1 MKQTQAQAQTKQK
14 RIAIIGSG
22 ISGQTCGYLLSKQH
36 HVTLFEANDYVGGHT
51 ATIDLDIDNK
61 TLAVDTG
68 FIVFNDRTYPNFI
81 KMMKQIGIT
90 SKATE
95 MSFSVHN
102 KASGLEYNGHNL
114 DTLFAQ
120 RKNLL
125 NPRFYYFIIEILRFN
140 RLAKKAT
147 TLIQSDQTAEGA
159 KVNQAN
165 LDTQVALGEFLDQHG
180 FSDYFATH
188 YVLAMT
194 AAIWSASI
202 NSCRDFPL
210 HFFLRFLSNHGLLD
224 IANRPQWYVIEG
236 GSRSYIPKLTQ
247 SIQDIRLNSAVVSVT
262 RHGGHATITS
272 LNSTESF
279 DEVIFAC
286 HSDQALA
293 LLKDPSINE
302 TQVLG
307 AIKYRSNEVVV
318 HTDNSLLPKHKK
330 AYASWNYC
338 IDPQA
343 DELPTLT
350 YNMNIL
356 QGLKTEQDL
365 CVTLNQTKRIDPK
378 HVLRHFNY
386 AHPVFS
392 LESIAAQNQRHIICG
407 KNLTHFCG
415 AYWYNGFHEDGVR
428 SALDVCQRFGI
439 TLDTVDPVPKTAS
452 NTQQGMA
459 ND

>member
-1 MKQTQAQAQTKQK
+1 MTVSHTQEK

-36 HVTLFEANDYVGGHT
+36 HVTLFEANQHLGGHT
-51 ATIDLDIDNK
+51 ATIDLDIDDK

-81 KMMKQIGIT
+81 KMMDQIGIK
-90 SKATE
+90 SKPTQ
-95 MSFSVHN
+95 MSFSVQN
-102 KASGLEYNGHNL
+102 KTSGLEYNGHNL

-120 RKNLL
+120 RRNLL
-125 NPRFYYFIIEILRFN
+125 KPRFYYFIIEILRFN
-140 RLAKKAT
+140 KLSK
-147 TLIQSDQTAEGA
+147 
-159 KVNQAN
+159 QAN
-165 LDTQVALGEFLDQHG
+165 ASGQTNLGTLGEFLDKHG

-210 HFFLRFLSNHGLLD
+210 QFFLSFLSNHGLLD

-236 GSRSYIPKLTQ
+236 GSRSYIKGLTQ
-247 SIQDIRLNSAVVSVT
+247 TIQDIRLNCAVQWVT
-262 RHGGHATITS
+262 RHHDHVEITS
-272 LNSTESF
+272 HVGTEVF

-293 LLKDPSINE
+293 LLNDPSKE
-302 TQVLG
+302 ESKVLG
-307 AIKYRSNEVVV
+307 AMQYRDNDVVL
-318 HTDNSLLPKHKK
+318 HTDKTLLPKRKK

-338 IDPQA
+338 IDPLV

-356 QGLKTEQDL
+356 QGLETKQDL
-365 CVTLNQTKRIDPK
+365 CVTLNQTKRIDPE
-378 HVLRHFNY
+378 HILRQFTY
-386 AHPVFS
+386 SHPVFS
-392 LESIAAQNQRHIICG
+392 LESIAAQGQRDTICG
-407 KNLTHFCG
+407 AGRTHFCG
-415 AYWYNGFHEDGVR
+415 AYWYNGFHEDGVK
-428 SALDVCQRFGI
+428 SALDVCERFGL
-439 TLDTVDPVPKTAS
+439 TLDTAPQSSPKGSAD
-452 NTQQGMA
+452 A
-459 ND
+459 

>member
-1 MKQTQAQAQTKQK
+1 MMLAQPTKK

-22 ISGQTCGYLLSKQH
+22 ISGQTCGYLLSQQH
-36 HVTLFEANDYVGGHT
+36 HVTLFEANDRLGGHT
-51 ATIDLDIDNK
+51 ATIDLDIEGK

-81 KMMKQIGIT
+81 KMMNQIGVD

-102 KASGLEYNGHNL
+102 QATGFEYNGHSLN
-114 DTLFAQ
+114 TLFAQ
-120 RKNLL
+120 RRNLL
-125 NPRFYYFIIEILRFN
+125 KPRFYYFIIEILRFN
-140 RLAKKAT
+140 RLSKKANESS
-147 TLIQSDQTAEGA
+147 QS
-159 KVNQAN
+159 NQGS
-165 LDTQVALGEFLDQHG
+165 LGEFLDKHG

-210 HFFLRFLSNHGLLD
+210 QFFLSFLSNHGLLD
-224 IANRPQWYVIEG
+224 IANRPQWYVIKG
-236 GSRSYIPKLTQ
+236 GSRSYIPALTH
-247 SIQDIRLNSAVVSVT
+247 SVQDIRLNAAVASVK
-262 RHGGHATITS
+262 RYDDHVEITS
-272 LNSTESF
+272 KNKTEEF

-293 LLKDPSINE
+293 LLSDPSVAE

-307 AIKYRSNEVVV
+307 AIKYRANEVVL
-318 HTDNSLLPKHKK
+318 HTDKELLPKRKK

-338 IDPQA
+338 IDPQV
-343 DELPTLT
+343 DGLPTLT

-356 QGLKTEQDL
+356 QGIKTEQDL

-378 HVLRHFNY
+378 LILRRFNY
-386 AHPVFS
+386 AHPVFT
-392 LESIAAQNQRHIICG
+392 LESIAAQNQRHTICG
-407 KNLTHFCG
+407 TNSTHFCG

-428 SALDVCQRFGI
+428 SALDVSQRFGI
-439 TLDTVDPVPKTAS
+439 TLDTIHTTDPVTP
-452 NTQQGMA
+452 QGHIHG
-459 ND
+459 

>member
-1 MKQTQAQAQTKQK
+1 MTYSHPKQR

-22 ISGQTCGYLLSKQH
+22 ISGQTCGYLLSKH
-36 HVTLFEANDYVGGHT
+36 HQVTLFEANDHLGGHT
-51 ATIDLDIDNK
+51 ATIDLDIDGK

-81 KMMKQIGIT
+81 KMMDQIGIT
-90 SKATE
+90 SKPTE

-102 KASGLEYNGHNL
+102 QATGLEYNGHSLNS
-114 DTLFAQ
+114 LFAQ
-120 RKNLL
+120 RRNLL
-125 NPRFYYFIIEILRFN
+125 KPRFYYFIIEILRFN
-140 RLAKKAT
+140 RLSKKAH
-147 TLIQSDQTAEGA
+147 LLSQN
-159 KVNQAN
+159 NQG
-165 LDTQVALGEFLDQHG
+165 TLGEFLDKHG

-210 HFFLRFLSNHGLLD
+210 QFFLRFLSNHGLLD

-236 GSRSYIPKLTQ
+236 GSRCYIPRLTKA
-247 SIQDIRLNSAVVSVT
+247 IQDIRLNSAVESVT
-262 RHGGHATITS
+262 RHRDHVEVISQSGAE
-272 LNSTESF
+272 LF

-293 LLKDPSINE
+293 LLKDPSQDE
-302 TQVLG
+302 TDVLG
-307 AIKYRSNEVVV
+307 AIKYRANDVVL
-318 HTDNSLLPKHKK
+318 HTDNSLLPKRKK

-338 IDPQA
+338 IDPLV

-365 CVTLNQTKRIDPK
+365 CVTLNQTKRIDPQ
-378 HVLRHFNY
+378 HILRQFTY

-392 LESIAAQNQRHIICG
+392 LESITAQNQRHTICG
-407 KNLTHFCG
+407 NNLTHFCG
-415 AYWYNGFHEDGVR
+415 AYWYNGFHEDGVK
-428 SALDVCQRFGI
+428 SALDVCQRFDI
-439 TLDTVDPVPKTAS
+439 TLDTTDAA
-452 NTQQGMA
+452 TQQGTA
-459 ND
+459 NA

>member
-1 MKQTQAQAQTKQK
+1 MTYSHPKQR

-22 ISGQTCGYLLSKQH
+22 ISGQTCGYLLSKH
-36 HVTLFEANDYVGGHT
+36 HQVTLFEANNHLGGHT
-51 ATIDLDIDNK
+51 ATIDLDIDGK

-81 KMMKQIGIT
+81 KMMDQIGIT
-90 SKATE
+90 SKPTE

-102 KASGLEYNGHNL
+102 QATGLEYNGHSLNS
-114 DTLFAQ
+114 LFAQ
-120 RKNLL
+120 RRNLL
-125 NPRFYYFIIEILRFN
+125 KPRFYYFIIEILRFN
-140 RLAKKAT
+140 RLSKKAH
-147 TLIQSDQTAEGA
+147 LLSQN
-159 KVNQAN
+159 NQG
-165 LDTQVALGEFLDQHG
+165 TLGEFLDKHG
-180 FSDYFATH
+180 FSDFFATH

-210 HFFLRFLSNHGLLD
+210 QFFLRFLSNHGLLD

-236 GSRSYIPKLTQ
+236 GSRSYIPRLTKA
-247 SIQDIRLNSAVVSVT
+247 IQDIRLNSAVESVT
-262 RHGGHATITS
+262 RHRDHVEVISHSGAE
-272 LNSTESF
+272 LF

-293 LLKDPSINE
+293 LLKDPSQDE
-302 TQVLG
+302 TEVLG
-307 AIKYRSNEVVV
+307 AIKYRANDVVL
-318 HTDNSLLPKHKK
+318 HTDNSLLPKRKK

-338 IDPQA
+338 IDPLV

-365 CVTLNQTKRIDPK
+365 CVTLNQTKRIDPQ
-378 HVLRHFNY
+378 HILRQFTY
-386 AHPVFS
+386 AHPIFS
-392 LESIAAQNQRHIICG
+392 LESITAQNQRHTICG
-407 KNLTHFCG
+407 NNLTHFCG

-428 SALDVCQRFGI
+428 SALDVCQRFDI
-439 TLDTVDPVPKTAS
+439 TLETTDAA
-452 NTQQGMA
+452 TQQGTA
-459 ND
+459 NA

>member
-1 MKQTQAQAQTKQK
+1 MTYSHPKQR

-22 ISGQTCGYLLSKQH
+22 ISGQTCGYLLSKH
-36 HVTLFEANDYVGGHT
+36 HQVTLFEANDHLGGHT
-51 ATIDLDIDNK
+51 ATIDLDIDGK

-81 KMMKQIGIT
+81 KMMDQIGIT
-90 SKATE
+90 SKPTE

-102 KASGLEYNGHNL
+102 QATGLEYNGHSLNS
-114 DTLFAQ
+114 LFAQ
-120 RKNLL
+120 RRNLL
-125 NPRFYYFIIEILRFN
+125 KPRFYYFIIEILRFN
-140 RLAKKAT
+140 RLSKKAH
-147 TLIQSDQTAEGA
+147 LLSQN
-159 KVNQAN
+159 NQG
-165 LDTQVALGEFLDQHG
+165 TLGEFLDKHG

-210 HFFLRFLSNHGLLD
+210 QFFLRFLSNHGLLD

-236 GSRSYIPKLTQ
+236 GSRCYIPRLTKA
-247 SIQDIRLNSAVVSVT
+247 IQDIRLNSAVESVT
-262 RHGGHATITS
+262 RHRDHVEVISQSGAE
-272 LNSTESF
+272 LF

-293 LLKDPSINE
+293 LLKDPSQDE
-302 TQVLG
+302 TEVLG
-307 AIKYRSNEVVV
+307 AIKYRANDVVL
-318 HTDNSLLPKHKK
+318 HTDNRLLPKRKK

-338 IDPQA
+338 IDPLV

-365 CVTLNQTKRIDPK
+365 CVTLNQTKRIDPQ
-378 HVLRHFNY
+378 HILRQFTY

-392 LESIAAQNQRHIICG
+392 LESITAQNQRHTICG
-407 KNLTHFCG
+407 NNLTHFCG
-415 AYWYNGFHEDGVR
+415 AYWYNGFHEDGVK
-428 SALDVCQRFGI
+428 SALDVCQRFDI
-439 TLDTVDPVPKTAS
+439 TLDTTDAA
-452 NTQQGMA
+452 TQQGTA
-459 ND
+459 NA

>member
-1 MKQTQAQAQTKQK
+1 MMAAQLQQK

-22 ISGQTCGYLLSKQH
+22 ISGQTCGYLLSQQH
-36 HVTLFEANDYVGGHT
+36 QVTLFEANERLGGHT
-51 ATIDLDIDNK
+51 ATIDLDIEDK

-81 KMMKQIGIT
+81 KMMTQIGVA

-102 KASGLEYNGHNL
+102 QATGMEYNGHSLN
-114 DTLFAQ
+114 TLFAQ
-120 RKNLL
+120 RRNLL
-125 NPRFYYFIIEILRFN
+125 KPRFYYFIIEILRFN
-140 RLAKKAT
+140 RLSKKANET
-147 TLIQSDQTAEGA
+147 SQD
-159 KVNQAN
+159 NQGS
-165 LDTQVALGEFLDQHG
+165 LGEFLDQHG

-202 NSCRDFPL
+202 DSCRDFPL
-210 HFFLRFLSNHGLLD
+210 QFFLSFLSNHGLLD

-236 GSRSYIPKLTQ
+236 GSRSYIPGLTQ
-247 SIQDIRLNSAVVSVT
+247 SIQDIRLNCAVASVK
-262 RHGGHATITS
+262 RCEGYVEITS
-272 LNSTESF
+272 QNKTEQF

-293 LLKDPSINE
+293 LLNDPSEAE

-307 AIKYRSNEVVV
+307 AIKYRANEVVL
-318 HTDNSLLPKHKK
+318 HTDNQLLPKRKK

-338 IDPQA
+338 IDPQV
-343 DELPTLT
+343 DGLPTLT

-365 CVTLNQTKRIDPK
+365 CVTLNQTQRIDPK
-378 HVLRHFNY
+378 LILRSFTY
-386 AHPVFS
+386 AHPVFT
-392 LESIAAQNQRHIICG
+392 LESIAAQQQRHTVCG
-407 KNLTHFCG
+407 THSTHFCG

-439 TLDTVDPVPKTAS
+439 TLDTAHTSDAAAP
-452 NTQQGMA
+452 QGLA
-459 ND
+459 HG

>member
-1 MKQTQAQAQTKQK
+1 MTYSHSKQR

-22 ISGQTCGYLLSKQH
+22 ISGQTCGYLLSKH
-36 HVTLFEANDYVGGHT
+36 HQVTLFEANDHLGGHT
-51 ATIDLDIDNK
+51 ATIDLDIDGK

-81 KMMKQIGIT
+81 KMMDQIGIT
-90 SKATE
+90 SKPTE

-102 KASGLEYNGHNL
+102 QATGLEYNGHSLNS
-114 DTLFAQ
+114 LFAQ
-120 RKNLL
+120 RRNLL
-125 NPRFYYFIIEILRFN
+125 KPRFYYFIIEILRFN
-140 RLAKKAT
+140 RLSKKAH
-147 TLIQSDQTAEGA
+147 LLSQN
-159 KVNQAN
+159 NQG
-165 LDTQVALGEFLDQHG
+165 TLGEFLDKHG

-210 HFFLRFLSNHGLLD
+210 QFFLRFLSNHGLLD

-236 GSRSYIPKLTQ
+236 GSRCYIPRLTKA
-247 SIQDIRLNSAVVSVT
+247 IQDIRLNSAVESVT
-262 RHGGHATITS
+262 RHRDHVEVISQSGAE
-272 LNSTESF
+272 LF

-293 LLKDPSINE
+293 LLKDPSQDE
-302 TQVLG
+302 TEVLG
-307 AIKYRSNEVVV
+307 AIKYRANDVVL
-318 HTDNSLLPKHKK
+318 HTDNRLLPKRKK

-338 IDPQA
+338 IDPLV

-365 CVTLNQTKRIDPK
+365 CVTLNQTKRIDPQ
-378 HVLRHFNY
+378 HILRQFTY

-392 LESIAAQNQRHIICG
+392 LESITAQNQRHTICG
-407 KNLTHFCG
+407 NNLTHFCG
-415 AYWYNGFHEDGVR
+415 AYWYNGFHEDGVK
-428 SALDVCQRFGI
+428 SALDVCQRFDI
-439 TLDTVDPVPKTAS
+439 TLDTTDAA
-452 NTQQGMA
+452 TQQGTA
-459 ND
+459 NA

>member
-1 MKQTQAQAQTKQK
+1 MKQAPQHPQKK

-22 ISGQTCGYLLSKQH
+22 ISGQTCGYLLSQQH
-36 HVTLFEANDYVGGHT
+36 QVTLFEANDYLGGHT

-81 KMMKQIGIT
+81 KLMKQVGIA
-90 SKATE
+90 SKPTE

-102 KASGLEYNGHNL
+102 KASSLEYNGHNL
-114 DTLFAQ
+114 DTFFAQ
-120 RKNLL
+120 RRNLL
-125 NPRFYYFIIEILRFN
+125 NPRFYYFIVEILRFN
-140 RLAKKAT
+140 RLAKKENAV
-147 TLIQSDQTAEGA
+147 IHD
-159 KVNQAN
+159 NQDEQ
-165 LDTQVALGEFLDQHG
+165 DTQGTLGEFLDQHS
-180 FSDYFATH
+180 FSDYFSTH

-210 HFFLRFLSNHGLLD
+210 QFFLRFLSNHGLLD
-224 IANRPQWYVIEG
+224 IVNRPQWYVIKG

-247 SIQDIRLNSAVVSVT
+247 SIQDIRLSSAVASVT
-262 RHGGHATITS
+262 RHDGHVDITS
-272 LNSTESF
+272 NHKIESF

-286 HSDQALA
+286 HSNQALA
-293 LLKDPSINE
+293 LLTDPGTSE
-302 TQVLG
+302 SQVLG
-307 AIKYRSNEVVV
+307 AIKYRNNDVVL
-318 HTDNSLLPKHKK
+318 HTDKSLLPTHKK

-338 IDPQA
+338 IDPQV

-365 CVTLNQTKRIDPK
+365 CVTLNQTKRIDPQQI
-378 HVLRHFNY
+378 LRRFTY

-392 LESIAAQNQRHIICG
+392 VESIAAQSQRHTISG
-407 KNLTHFCG
+407 NNLTHFCG

-428 SALDVCQRFGI
+428 SALDVCLRFGI
-439 TLDTVDPVPKTAS
+439 TLDTINTPDTAAI
-452 NTQQGMA
+452 TQQGTA
-459 ND
+459 NA

>member
-1 MKQTQAQAQTKQK
+1 MKQAPQHPQKK

-22 ISGQTCGYLLSKQH
+22 ISGQTCGYLLSQQH
-36 HVTLFEANDYVGGHT
+36 QVTLFEANDYLGGHT

-81 KMMKQIGIT
+81 KLMKQVGIA
-90 SKATE
+90 SKPTE

-102 KASGLEYNGHNL
+102 KASSLEYNGHNL
-114 DTLFAQ
+114 DTFFAQ
-120 RKNLL
+120 RRNLL
-125 NPRFYYFIIEILRFN
+125 NPRFYYFIVEILRFN
-140 RLAKKAT
+140 RLAKKENAV
-147 TLIQSDQTAEGA
+147 IHD
-159 KVNQAN
+159 NQDEQ
-165 LDTQVALGEFLDQHG
+165 DTQGTLGEFLDQHS
-180 FSDYFATH
+180 FSDYFSTH

-210 HFFLRFLSNHGLLD
+210 QFFLRFLSNHGLLD
-224 IANRPQWYVIEG
+224 IVNRPQWYVIKG

-247 SIQDIRLNSAVVSVT
+247 SIQDIRLNSAVASVT
-262 RHGGHATITS
+262 RHDGHVDITS
-272 LNSTESF
+272 NNKIESF

-286 HSDQALA
+286 HSNQALA
-293 LLKDPSINE
+293 LLTDPGTSE
-302 TQVLG
+302 SQVLG
-307 AIKYRSNEVVV
+307 AIKYRNNDVVL
-318 HTDNSLLPKHKK
+318 HTDKSLLPTHKK

-338 IDPQA
+338 IDPQV

-365 CVTLNQTKRIDPK
+365 CVTLNQTKRIDPQQI
-378 HVLRHFNY
+378 LRRFTY

-392 LESIAAQNQRHIICG
+392 VESIAAQSQRHTISG
-407 KNLTHFCG
+407 NNLTHFCG

-428 SALDVCQRFGI
+428 SALDVCLRFGI
-439 TLDTVDPVPKTAS
+439 TLDTINTPDTAAI
-452 NTQQGMA
+452 TQQGTA
-459 ND
+459 NA